1 VADARRD
8 YYEVLGVARD
18 ADEKAIKDAFRKLAL
33 QYHPDRNKAPGAE
46 ERFKD
51 IAEAYAVLSDPKKRA
66 DYDARGF
73 AGVAGFSPEDLV
85 GGVDF
90 GDLFGDLGFGFDLG
104 SSFFDRLFGGGA
116 RRRAGPRRGADLQV
130 ELTVS
135 LDRVNQGGKETVR
148 ISRPQTCPA
157 CRGTRAKAGTSPRRC
172 TTCGGTGQRVSSREE
187 GGVHVRHI
195 TTCSACAGQGNII
208 DEPCPEC
215 GGRGEVARL
224 ESLEVTV
231 PPGVEDGTALRIP
244 GHGLPSPDGGPPGDL
259 YAMVQVSPDPRFERD
274 GPDLWRTETISVPD
288 AVLGTRIEVPTLEGS
303 VELTVP
309 PGTQPGAVLRLR
321 GKGLPRLGGGRRGNL
336 NVRMEVTVPET
347 PSSEERELYERL
359 RKLHAGRG
367 RRRPA
372 P

>member
-8 YYEVLGVARD
+8 YYQVLGVARD

-33 QYHPDRNKAPGAE
+33 RYHPDRNKEPGAE
-46 ERFKD
+46 ERFKEV
-51 IAEAYAVLSDPKKRA
+51 AEAYAVLSDPKKRA
-66 DYDARGF
+66 DYDSRGF

-85 GGVDF
+85 GGIDF

-104 SSFFDRLFGGGA
+104 SSFFDRLFGG
-116 RRRAGPRRGADLQV
+116 RAGRRTGPRPGADLQV

-135 LDRVNQGGKETVR
+135 LDRVGQGGKETVR

-157 CRGTRAKAGTSPRRC
+157 CRGARARAGTSPRRC
-172 TTCGGTGQRVSSREE
+172 KTCGGTGQRVSSRDE

-195 TTCSACAGQGNII
+195 TTCAACAGQGTVI

-215 GGRGEVARL
+215 GGRGQVARD
-224 ESLEVTV
+224 ETLEVTL
-231 PPGVEDGTALRIP
+231 PPGVEEGTSLRIS
-244 GHGLPSPDGGPPGDL
+244 GHGLPSAEGGPPGDL
-259 YAMVQVSPDPRFERD
+259 YALVRIAPDPRFERD
-274 GPDLWRTETISVPD
+274 GADLWRTESISVPD
-288 AVLGTRIEVPTLEGS
+288 AVLGARIEVPTLEGR

-321 GKGLPRLGGGRRGNL
+321 GKGLPRVGGGRRGNL
-336 NVRMEVTVPET
+336 NVRMVVRVPES

-359 RKLHAGRG
+359 RKLSAPGGRQ
-367 RRRPA
+367 RPA
-372 P
+372 S